1 MDRIKALHV
10 STQSGKSGLLLR
22 ESQHAFLYDPAL
34 LVNGDRRQEISL
46 TMPLRSDPWRTHP
59 MLPVFQ
65 TFLPEG
71 YLKDRIESKFG
82 KVLKMDDMALL
93 ALSGSNAIGRLRV
106 STHPEPST
114 EATGVESLAEIM
126 SDQHSRDLF
135 EYLSGKYLI
144 GTAIA
149 GVQPKVVVPVAQESL
164 AHDSSKKSLGDRSTL
179 RARQVIVKIDGGE
192 YPGVTENEYHCLSI
206 ARNTGLIE
214 VPDFSLS
221 QDFRRLAIE
230 RFDRNESGEY
240 LGFEDMV
247 SLQGKV
253 NADKY
258 QGSYEMVAATI
269 RQTCSA
275 PHLHASLQAYYA
287 SVVLAVVLKNGDAH
301 LKNFGMR
308 YTDPATDDCRLSPI
322 YDQVCT
328 TAYIPKD
335 LLALKLNKTRS
346 WPNRETL
353 EKFGRDSCAVSSP
366 GQVIEQVQ
374 DAVAQYRP
382 QIQGPAW
389 GALRAIF
396 SARPGELSGSS

>member
-135 EYLSGKYLI
+135 EYLSDKYLI

>member
-126 SDQHSRDLF
+126 SDQHNRDLF
-135 EYLSGKYLI
+135 EYLSDKYLI

-308 YTDPATDDCRLSPI
+308 YTDPTTDDCRLSPI

>member
-135 EYLSGKYLI
+135 EYLSDKYLI

-308 YTDPATDDCRLSPI
+308 YTDPTTDDCRLSPI